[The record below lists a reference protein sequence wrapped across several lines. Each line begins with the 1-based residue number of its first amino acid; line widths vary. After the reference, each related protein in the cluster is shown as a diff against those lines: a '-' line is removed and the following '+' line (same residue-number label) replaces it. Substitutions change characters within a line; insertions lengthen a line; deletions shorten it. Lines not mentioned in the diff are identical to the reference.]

1 MTLTR
6 LIFAPRYFSDFFAVD
21 LDSLVIQD
29 ADRLLDFDYTN
40 EDIDSLR
47 RQMTLPDQ
55 SGIRT
60 NPASPSSDLL
70 GSLGM
75 ASKARASLD
84 HRMYH

>member
-1 MTLTR
+1 MKGL
-6 LIFAPRYFSDFFAVD
+6 D
-21 LDSLVIQD
+21 LLVTQD

-55 SGIRT
+55 SGITT
-60 NPASPSSDLL
+60 NPGSPSSDLL

-75 ASKARASLD
+75 TSKVHSSIAGCTVDTYSRSAL
-84 HRMYH
+84 RR